1 MRRLLPLHWLRALI
15 WALALALPL
24 QAMAAALMLGC
35 GDHGGREST
44 QTSAHQPNH
53 QQEHGADLEHVH
65 HAQDAPTQVDHQG
78 GHQAGHQC
86 SACAACCVG
95 AALPSAMPPL
105 PNPAGHGVHI
115 AQPEATRLS
124 ITMAG
129 LERPPRPV
137 LA

>member
-24 QAMAAALMLGC
+24 QAMAATLMLGC
-35 GDHGGREST
+35 GDHGGRQST
-44 QTSAHQPNH
+44 HAAAHQPTQPH
-53 QQEHGADLEHVH
+53 EHGADLEHVH
-65 HAQDAPTQVDHQG
+65 HTDEMP
-78 GHQAGHQC
+78 AGHQC

-95 AALPSAMPPL
+95 AALPSAMPVL
-105 PNPAGHGVHI
+105 PSPAGHGVHI
-115 AQPEATRLS
+115 ARPEAARLS

>member
-24 QAMAAALMLGC
+24 QAMAATLMLGC
-35 GDHGGREST
+35 GDHGGRQST
-44 QTSAHQPNH
+44 HSSAQHDAGP
-53 QQEHGADLEHVH
+53 EHAH
-65 HAQDAPTQVDHQG
+65 HAEDAPAHADHQV
-78 GHQAGHQC
+78 GHQC

-105 PNPAGHGVHI
+105 PSPAGHGVHI
-115 AQPEATRLS
+115 AQPEAARLS

-129 LERPPRPV
+129 LERPPRPL

>member
-1 MRRLLPLHWLRALI
+1 MHRLLSLHWLRALI

-24 QAMAAALMLGC
+24 QAMAATLMLGC
-35 GDHGGREST
+35 GDHGGPPSAHP
-44 QTSAHQPNH
+44 SAHQPS
-53 QQEHGADLEHVH
+53 QQHEHGADIDVNVEHVH
-65 HAQDAPTQVDHQG
+65 HTEDMP
-78 GHQAGHQC
+78 AGHQC

-115 AQPEATRLS
+115 AQPEAARLS

-129 LERPPRPV
+129 LERPPRPI

>member
-24 QAMAAALMLGC
+24 QAMAATWMLSC
-35 GDHGGREST
+35 GDHGGQPST
-44 QTSAHQPNH
+44 QTSAHQPAQPH
-53 QQEHGADLEHVH
+53 EHGADVGHVH
-65 HAQDAPTQVDHQG
+65 HTEDMP
-78 GHQAGHQC
+78 AGHQC

-95 AALPSAMPPL
+95 AALPSAMPVL
-105 PNPAGHGVHI
+105 AGPAGHGVQI
-115 AQPEATRLS
+115 APPEAARLS

>member
-1 MRRLLPLHWLRALI
+1 MRRLLPLNWLRALI

-24 QAMAAALMLGC
+24 QAMAATLMLGC
-35 GDHGGREST
+35 GDHGGRQST
-44 QTSAHQPNH
+44 NSSAYQPT
-53 QQEHGADLEHVH
+53 QQHEHGSGLEHAH
-65 HAQDAPTQVDHQG
+65 HSGDAPA
-78 GHQAGHQC
+78 QADHQC

-95 AALPSAMPPL
+95 AALPSAMPIL
-105 PNPAGHGVHI
+105 PDSAGHGVHI
-115 AQPEATRLS
+115 AQPEAARPS

>member
-1 MRRLLPLHWLRALI
+1 MRRLLPFHWLRALI

-24 QAMAAALMLGC
+24 QAMAATLMLGC
-35 GDHGGREST
+35 GDHGGLQST
-44 QTSAHQPNH
+44 HSSTHQPT
-53 QQEHGADLEHVH
+53 QQHEHGADIEHVH
-65 HAQDAPTQVDHQG
+65 HTEDMP
-78 GHQAGHQC
+78 AGHQC

-115 AQPEATRLS
+115 AQPEAARLS
-124 ITMAG
+124 ISMAG